1 MKSIYRIGVSAA
13 VITALSA
20 CTATPERIESLETA
34 RAMEPQV
41 ETSARSGVAATN
53 VANAR
58 TSLNTANQL
67 FESGGERA
75 DIEYAADTAMMN
87 ARIAREKI
95 NTAEAQDQIASGTAQ
110 RQAVLLQARER
121 EIEYNA
127 GQTRDANALADAS
140 QERADS
146 LEEELA
152 DLRAKRT
159 ERGVVLTLGDVLFD
173 TGQSDIRPGA
183 YATLDR
189 LASALKDQPAR
200 SVIIEGHTDNVGN
213 ASSNFLLS
221 ERRAQSVQS
230 ALLQRGVNT
239 VQVSAVGMGESAP
252 IAGNDSLS
260 GRQQNRRVELI
271 FSEHSGQTTRHP
283 Q

>member
-34 RAMEPQV
+34 RAMVPQV

-271 FSEHSGQTTRHP
+271 FSEHSGQTTRHG